1 MKKRPFRLAAL
12 VLALGLCLSLPVLA
26 DGVEPSA
33 EVDPQ
38 TAEEVTGTVDSVS
51 DPETVVTLDD
61 STVSENGLVSALE
74 PLFGP
79 YTARTRTVTTTYADG
94 TVTETRE
101 PIPGLAG
108 LDWPWLAGVALFAVV
123 LVCLFKLVGVVAKK

>member
-1 MKKRPFRLAAL
+1 MKRYPFRFVAL
-12 VLALGLCLSLPVLA
+12 VLACLLAFAGVAFADEVPVA
-26 DGVEPSA
+26 DVPAGVEEPPA
-33 EVDPQ
+33 PV
-38 TAEEVTGTVDSVS
+38 VTPTPA
-51 DPETVVTLDD
+51 PETSVAPDEPTAP
-61 STVSENGLVSALE
+61 EAGLVSALE

-79 YTARTRTVTTTYADG
+79 YTPRTQTVTIAHADG
-94 TVTETRE
+94 TVETVQE